1 MHYSWL
7 CFFVLF
13 IQVWESKN
21 NANNDFT
28 VPDNS
33 SSVIVNK
40 KSQKR
45 LLLFPWYKVHTVLCS
60 MSVVVV
66 QQLQS

>member
-7 CFFVLF
+7 CVIVLF
-13 IQVWESKN
+13 MQVWESKN

-28 VPDNS
+28 VPDNN

-45 LLLFPWYKVHTVLCS
+45 LLLFSWYKVHTVLCL